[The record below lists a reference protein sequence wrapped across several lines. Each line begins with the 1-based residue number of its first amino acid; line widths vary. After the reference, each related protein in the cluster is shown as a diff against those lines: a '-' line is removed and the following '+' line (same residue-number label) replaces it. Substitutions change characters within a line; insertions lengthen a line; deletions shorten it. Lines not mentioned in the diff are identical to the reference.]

1 MLLGLVY
8 LQQNKKKARAEG
20 LSFSFFAPRFVAKGE
35 TKWTEVLRKDMVLEA
50 VKGKRR

>member
-1 MLLGLVY
+1 MLPHFDLSRRKSRVVG
-8 LQQNKKKARAEG
+8 Q
-20 LSFSFFAPRFVAKGE
+20 SFSFFAGFVAKGE